1 MYLFMFKHRIANEED
16 QEIIKEL
23 MESSINQMLG
33 KMLNSDQLEA
43 AKESMG
49 LDTTLI
55 KDKTYFLIFSDNTL
69 VGSGGYS
76 TRKTLFGGNHTP
88 NRSDDFLTPGK
99 DAAKV
104 RAMYTHPK
112 WVRKGIGSLILKL
125 SEKESLRLG
134 FRKCELMATVS
145 GILLYEKRGYVVVEE
160 IEYLSRKGNTVP
172 MYKMEKEL

>member
-1 MYLFMFKHRIANEED
+1 MLKHRIANEED
-16 QEIIKEL
+16 QEIIEEL

-33 KMLNSDQLEA
+33 KMLSSDQLEA

-69 VGSGGYS
+69 VGSGAIAQE
-76 TRKTLFGGNHTP
+76 RLFLEVIIP
-88 NRSDDFLTPGK
+88 LIVQMISLTPGK

-134 FRKCELMATVS
+134 FRNVS
-145 GILLYEKRGYVVVEE
+145 
-160 IEYLSRKGNTVP
+160 
-172 MYKMEKEL
+172 

>member
-16 QEIIKEL
+16 QEIIEEL

-33 KMLNSDQLEA
+33 KMLSSDQLEA

-88 NRSDDFLTPGK
+88 K
-99 DAAKV
+99 AV
-104 RAMYTHPK
+104 
-112 WVRKGIGSLILKL
+112 
-125 SEKESLRLG
+125 
-134 FRKCELMATVS
+134 
-145 GILLYEKRGYVVVEE
+145 
-160 IEYLSRKGNTVP
+160 
-172 MYKMEKEL
+172 